1 MKVLVVGGGG
11 REHAL
16 CWKIAQSP
24 KVKKVY
30 CAPGNAGISKVAE
43 CVSISADDISSLKS
57 FVLKEGIDLTVVG
70 PELPLTLG
78 IVDSF
83 EKDGLRIFG
92 PEKDAARLEGSKS
105 FSKKLME
112 KHNIPTAAYSVFS
125 DLEEAKTYIE
135 NQGPPLVIKADGLA
149 AGKGVLICLTMDDAF
164 QAVDLMM
171 KEKNFGEAGENVI
184 IEELL
189 EGEEA
194 SFLAFSDGK
203 SVLPLASSQDHKPVY
218 DGDKGPNTG
227 GMGAYSPA
235 PIVTDEMNNWIL
247 ENVMIPV
254 VKGMEKEGCQYKGIL
269 YAGLMMTNDGPKVL
283 EFNCRFGDPEAQP
296 LLVRMKSD
304 IVPILEAAIDG
315 SLANEKIEWDHRTS
329 ICVVM
334 SSEGYPG
341 DYEKGRE
348 ITGPE
353 KLEELEDVE
362 VFHAGTA
369 LSNGKLVTS
378 GGRVLG
384 ITALGDS
391 IEKAIDRAYKAIEYV
406 SWEGAHYRHDIGAKA
421 LKLKPK
427 HIRVYNTK

>member
-1 MKVLVVGGGG
+1 MKILVIGSGG

-24 KVKKVY
+24 KVEMVY

-43 CVSISADDISSLKS
+43 CVNISADDISGLKN
-57 FVLKEGIDLTVVG
+57 FVIKENIGLTVVG

-78 IVDSF
+78 IVDNF

-92 PEKDAARLEGSKS
+92 PGKDAARLEGSKS
-105 FSKKLME
+105 FSKKLMV
-112 KHNIPTAAYSVFS
+112 KYNIPTAAYSVFN
-125 DLEEAKTYIE
+125 DLKEAKTYIE

-149 AGKGVLICLTMDDAF
+149 AGKGVLICYTIDDAY

-171 KEKNFGEAGENVI
+171 KEKNFGAAGESII

-189 EGEEA
+189 EGEEI
-194 SFLAFSDGK
+194 SFLAFSDGNN
-203 SVLPLASSQDHKPVY
+203 VLPLASSQDHKPVY

-247 ENVMIPV
+247 ENVMTPV
-254 VKGMEKEGCQYKGIL
+254 VKGMEKEGCPYKGIL

-296 LLVRMKSD
+296 LLVRMKTD
-304 IVPILEAAIDG
+304 IVPILEAAMDG
-315 SLANEKIEWDHRTS
+315 SLASEKIEWDDRTS
-329 ICVVM
+329 ICVVI

-348 ITGPE
+348 IRGLE

-384 ITALGDS
+384 ITALGDG
-391 IEKAIDRAYKAIEYV
+391 IEKAIDSVYKALEYV

-421 LKLKPK
+421 LKLKSK
-427 HIRVYNTK
+427 RIQV

>member
-24 KVKKVY
+24 KVEKVY
-30 CAPGNAGISKVAE
+30 CAPGNAGISTVAE
-43 CVSISADDISSLKS
+43 CLNISADDNSSLKS
-57 FVLKEGIDLTVVG
+57 FVLKEGVNLTVVG

-78 IVDSF
+78 IVDNF

-92 PEKDAARLEGSKS
+92 PGKDAARLEGSKS

-112 KHNIPTAAYSVFS
+112 KYNIPTAAYKVFC

-135 NQGPPLVIKADGLA
+135 NHGTPLVIKADGLA
-149 AGKGVLICLTMDDAF
+149 AGKGVLLCLTMDDAI
-164 QAVDLMM
+164 QAVDLIM
-171 KEKNFGEAGENVI
+171 KEKTFGEAGDSVI

-203 SVLPLASSQDHKPVY
+203 NVLPLASSQDHKPIY

-235 PIVTDEMNNWIL
+235 PVVTDEMNNWIL
-247 ENVMIPV
+247 ENIMIPA
-254 VKGMEKEGCQYKGIL
+254 VKGMEQEGFLYKGIL
-269 YAGLMMTNDGPKVL
+269 YAGLMMTDDGPKVL

-315 SLANEKIEWDHRTS
+315 DLAIEKIEWDQRTS

-334 SSEGYPG
+334 TSEGYPG

-348 ITGPE
+348 ITGLE

-362 VFHAGTA
+362 VFHAGTV

-384 ITALGDS
+384 ITALGEG
-391 IEKAIDRAYKAIEYV
+391 IEMAIKSVYKALAYV
-406 SWEGAHYRHDIGAKA
+406 SWEGAHYRDDIGAKA
-421 LKLKPK
+421 LELKSK
-427 HIRVYNTK
+427 HIQV

>member
-1 MKVLVVGGGG
+1 MNVLVTGSGG

-16 CWKIAQSP
+16 CWKISQSP

-30 CAPGNAGISKVAE
+30 CAPGNAGISEVAE
-43 CVSISADDISSLKS
+43 CVNISADDIAGLKN
-57 FVLKEGIDLTVVG
+57 FVITENIDLTVVG
-70 PELPLTLG
+70 PEVPLTLG

-92 PEKDAARLEGSKS
+92 PGRDAAQLEGSKS
-105 FSKKLME
+105 FSKKLMV
-112 KHNIPTAAYSVFS
+112 KYNIPTAAYNVFS
-125 DLEEAKTYIE
+125 DLEEAKSYIE
-135 NQGPPLVIKADGLA
+135 NQSAPLVIKADGLA
-149 AGKGVLICLTMDDAF
+149 AGKGVLICLTIDDAF
-164 QAVDLMM
+164 QAVDLIM
-171 KEKNFGEAGENVI
+171 KEKNFGEAGESI
-184 IEELL
+184 LIEELL
-189 EGEEA
+189 VGEEA
-194 SFLAFSDGK
+194 SFLAFSDGNT
-203 SVLPLASSQDHKPVY
+203 VLPLASSQDHKPVY

-254 VKGMEKEGCQYKGIL
+254 VKGMEQEGCPYKGIL

-304 IVPILEAAIDG
+304 IVPILEAVIDG
-315 SLANEKIEWDHRTS
+315 SLASEKIEWDHRTS

-334 SSEGYPG
+334 SSKGYPG

-348 ITGPE
+348 ITGLG
-353 KLEELEDVE
+353 KLKGMETVE
-362 VFHAGTA
+362 VFHAGTT

-384 ITALGDS
+384 ITALGED
-391 IEKAIDRAYKAIEYV
+391 IQMAIGRVYKALKYV
-406 SWEGAHYRHDIGAKA
+406 SWEGVHYRHDIGAKA
-421 LKLKPK
+421 LKLESDRKK
-427 HIRVYNTK
+427 V

>member
-83 EKDGLRIFG
+83 EKDRLRIFG

-125 DLEEAKTYIE
+125 DLEEAKTDIE

-171 KEKNFGEAGENVI
+171 KEKNFGKAGENVI

-235 PIVTDEMNNWIL
+235 PIVTDEMSNWIL

-296 LLVRMKSD
+296 LLVRMKTD
-304 IVPILEAAIDG
+304 IVPILEATMEG
-315 SLANEKIEWDHRTS
+315 SLASEKIEWDNRTS

-348 ITGPE
+348 ITGLE
-353 KLEELEDVE
+353 KLEGMEAVQ
-362 VFHAGTA
+362 VFHSGTT
-369 LSNGKLVTS
+369 LSNGSLVTS

-384 ITALGDS
+384 ITALGDG
-391 IEKAIDRAYKAIEYV
+391 IEKAINRAYKAIEYV
-406 SWEGAHYRHDIGAKA
+406 SWEGAHFRYDIGAKA
-421 LKLKPK
+421 LKVKA
-427 HIRVYNTK
+427 

>member
-1 MKVLVVGGGG
+1 MNVLVIGSGG

-24 KVKKVY
+24 KVEKVY

-43 CVSISADDISSLKS
+43 CVNISADDISGLKN
-57 FVLKEGIDLTVVG
+57 FVIKEQIGLTVVG

-92 PEKDAARLEGSKS
+92 PGKDAARLEGSKS
-105 FSKKLME
+105 FSKKLMM
-112 KHNIPTAAYSVFS
+112 KYNIPTAAYSVFS
-125 DLEEAKTYIE
+125 NLEEAKSYIE
-135 NQGPPLVIKADGLA
+135 NQGAPLVIKADGLA
-149 AGKGVLICLTMDDAF
+149 AGKGVLICLTIDDAY

-171 KEKNFGEAGENVI
+171 KEKNFAEAGESVI

-189 EGEEA
+189 DGEEA
-194 SFLAFSDGK
+194 SFLAFSDGNN
-203 SVLPLASSQDHKPVY
+203 VLPLASSQDHKPVY

-235 PIVTDEMNNWIL
+235 PIVTDELNNWIL

-254 VKGMEKEGCQYKGIL
+254 VKGMEKEGCRYKGIL

-304 IVPILEAAIDG
+304 IIPILEAAIDG
-315 SLANEKIEWDHRTS
+315 NLASEKIEWDNRTS

-348 ITGPE
+348 ITGLE
-353 KLEELEDVE
+353 KLDGIEAVE
-362 VFHAGTA
+362 VFHAGTT
-369 LSNGKLVTS
+369 LSNGRLVTS

-384 ITALGDS
+384 ITALGDG
-391 IEKAIDRAYKAIEYV
+391 IENAIDSVYKALEYV

-421 LKLKPK
+421 LKPDSLQ
-427 HIRVYNTK
+427 V